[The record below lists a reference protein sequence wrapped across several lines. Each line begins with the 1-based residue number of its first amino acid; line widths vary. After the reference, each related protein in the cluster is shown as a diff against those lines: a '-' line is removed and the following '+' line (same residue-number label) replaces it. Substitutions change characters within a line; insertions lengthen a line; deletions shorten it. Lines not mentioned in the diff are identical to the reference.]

1 MIQNNQTNNNDHPV
15 EEQRSPA
22 EGGAASEASSLG
34 SPEKSERDEPR
45 EPLVSVVI
53 PCYNQA
59 HFLKEAIESV
69 LKQSYPHYEIVV
81 VDDGSSDETSEVA
94 GSYERVR
101 LIRQE
106 NRGLAEARN
115 TGIKHSEGDYLVFLD
130 ADDRLLPDA
139 LAVGVESFDSHPECA
154 FVFGHSDFI
163 AEDGSPLRKPTPPL
177 IGSELLPILLSRSFF
192 VIPGEVIYRRVI
204 LDDVGLFD
212 PSVNAAADYD
222 LYFRIMRRYPVY
234 CHGKTVLEYRRHDA
248 NMTRN
253 PGKMLKATI
262 RVLRRQK
269 GYAEKDKLL
278 KEAYE
283 AGISRAR
290 FEEYGLSLAREVRMR
305 REDGE
310 WKKAASGTW
319 TLMRYYPGALVLLPK
334 RHWVAREFLECNE
347 LLKRRSRKL
356 RRLIDDQK
364 QERAE
369 MRRLREQK
377 EQAELR
383 AQELERQL
391 QEIHDSEA
399 WKLVLKLAH
408 LRAKVGG
415 R

>member
-1 MIQNNQTNNNDHPV
+1 MMDNNHNHP
-15 EEQRSPA
+15 EQQQHPQELGEDSASGEASASTSGVA
-22 EGGAASEASSLG
+22 EG
-34 SPEKSERDEPR
+34 ERDEAKA
-45 EPLVSVVI
+45 PLVSVVI

-81 VDDGSSDETSEVA
+81 VDDGSTDETSEVA

-212 PSVNAAADYD
+212 P
-222 LYFRIMRRYPVY
+222 
-234 CHGKTVLEYRRHDA
+234 
-248 NMTRN
+248 
-253 PGKMLKATI
+253 
-262 RVLRRQK
+262 
-269 GYAEKDKLL
+269 
-278 KEAYE
+278 
-283 AGISRAR
+283 
-290 FEEYGLSLAREVRMR
+290 
-305 REDGE
+305 
-310 WKKAASGTW
+310 
-319 TLMRYYPGALVLLPK
+319 
-334 RHWVAREFLECNE
+334 
-347 LLKRRSRKL
+347 
-356 RRLIDDQK
+356 
-364 QERAE
+364 
-369 MRRLREQK
+369 
-377 EQAELR
+377 
-383 AQELERQL
+383 
-391 QEIHDSEA
+391 
-399 WKLVLKLAH
+399 
-408 LRAKVGG
+408 
-415 R
+415 